1 MAEQEAKGSLVLEI
15 LIVILAA
22 ALVAVI
28 LIPGKI
34 WKEEARE
41 EKAAHNNMM
50 SIYEAEKYYKNI
62 TGKFTTDPAK
72 LIETIRSDSN
82 LIRKQKVVNYTR
94 ELIRE
99 YNQYMENPLV
109 KNIIRIKKNVDQIND
124 DLESNHYNFKTI
136 KEINDEANELKIQ
149 LNNFMNSPEYPEF
162 VTVVTYLDSLLDIRQ
177 TLTDFTLQV
186 NAQRIKNVT
195 DSIQVYMAKLNIPKV
210 NKNWRPLSERIAKF
224 IKMVKHSELV
234 RVTSVADRL
243 ADFRKLIDD
252 SFDNLLKLDM
262 NTQLEQLKQRT
273 QKFETLYQTF
283 LKDYSITTQ
292 FALSKLSE
300 SDSLIIHLTE
310 QNFYSPVNHQM
321 YQLMFDADSQFV
333 KVESPVLL
341 DDLKQRA
348 MKVVDEVNQLPF
360 LNTMHDY
367 LHLLDSIKT
376 KTDMIRKKFRK
387 NTDLFIAYKEIEDL
401 VNRYNNISVVEAYR
415 NLEDFRTITP
425 KCRSFSTIKDMVE
438 NSLKGIQIYEQAYSE
453 NVFGNLDSLHL
464 KVGKKIDEIDQILEK
479 INKRRR
485 RRKAKVQNLEPEKM
499 ALDSLLSALKSH
511 KDAAMIDKMKQI
523 ETQLKDIFIFAQKGK
538 KIRVYGVFNK
548 KIKNF
553 GYIYKDIKSWEEKK

>member
-1 MAEQEAKGSLVLEI
+1 MAEQEAKGSIVLEI

-34 WKEEARE
+34 WKQEALE
-41 EKAAHNNMM
+41 EKTAHDNMM
-50 SIYEAEKYYKNI
+50 SIYEAEKYYKNL
-62 TGKFTTDPAK
+62 TGKFTTEPAK

-94 ELIRE
+94 ELIRK
-99 YNQYMENPLV
+99 YAQYMNNPFI
-109 KNIIRIKKNVDQIND
+109 KNVIRIKKNVDQIND
-124 DLESNHYNFKTI
+124 DLESNAYNFKTI

-149 LNNFMNSPEYPEF
+149 LNNFMNSPQYPEF
-162 VTVVTYLDSLLDIRQ
+162 VTLVTYLDSLLDIRQ
-177 TLTDFTLQV
+177 TLTDYTLQV
-186 NAQRIKNVT
+186 NALRIKNVT
-195 DSIQVYMAKLNIPKV
+195 DSIETYLPKINIEKV
-210 NKNWRPLSERIAKF
+210 DAQWSPLSKRLEKF
-224 IKMVKHSELV
+224 IKMVKHSSLV
-234 RVTSVADRL
+234 RVTSVADRVQ
-243 ADFRKLIDD
+243 DFKKLIDD
-252 SFDNLLKLDM
+252 SFENLLKMDM
-262 NTQLEQLKQRT
+262 NAQMAQIKEANQELDQLY
-273 QKFETLYQTF
+273 QKFLQ
-283 LKDYSITTQ
+283 DYSITTQ

-321 YQLMFDADSQFV
+321 YQLMFDADSQFI

-341 DDLKQRA
+341 TDLKQRA

-360 LNTMHDY
+360 LDTIHDY
-367 LHLLDSIKT
+367 LKMLDSIKT
-376 KTDMIRKKFRK
+376 RTDIIRKKYRK

-415 NLEDFRTITP
+415 DLEDFRTIVP
-425 KCRSFSTIKDMVE
+425 NCRSFSTIKDLVE
-438 NSLKGIQIYEQAYSE
+438 NSWKGIQIYDQAYSE

-464 KVGKKIDEIDQILEK
+464 KMNNKIDEIDKILEK

-485 RRKAKVQNLEPEKM
+485 RAKIKTLEPEKQT
-499 ALDSLLSALKSH
+499 LDSLLNVVKSH
-511 KDAAMIDKMKQI
+511 KSQAMIDKMKQI
-523 ETQLKDIFIFAQKGK
+523 EKELQNILVFAQKGK
-538 KIRVYGVFNK
+538 KVRVYGVFYK

-553 GYIYKDIKSWEEKK
+553 GYIYKDTKSWEEKK